1 MIDLHCHI
9 LPDIDDG
16 PSDISESIEMARIA
30 AADGI
35 KTIVAAPHI
44 DHPGWPEAA
53 DKEDLSEVI
62 DEKVDLL
69 NRCLKSEKI
78 PVEILWG
85 GEVSAF
91 LSPDSC
97 KRFTINRSA
106 YLIVE
111 FPHSHLP
118 VNARE
123 IIFNMT
129 VSGLRPIISHPER
142 NPSVVQNPE
151 RLYTLVQSGA
161 LAQITAASL
170 TGEFGRETQA
180 CAQYLLRRQMVHFM
194 ASDGHSVNGRP
205 PVLSEA
211 FKTVKK
217 HFGKET
223 ATALFNTNPEAVLEG
238 KSLTPNKS

>member
-9 LPDIDDG
+9 LPGIDDG
-16 PSDISESIEMARIA
+16 PSDIDESIEMARIA

-44 DHPGWPEAA
+44 YHPGLPKAVGKA
-53 DKEDLSEVI
+53 DLSEII
-62 DEKVDLL
+62 DEKIDFL
-69 NRCLKSEKI
+69 NHCLAGEKI
-78 PVEILWG
+78 PVEILPG
-85 GEVSAF
+85 GEVSSF
-91 LSPDSC
+91 LSPKDC
-97 KRFTINRSA
+97 KAFTINRTS

-111 FPHSHLP
+111 FPRSHLP
-118 VNARE
+118 ANAGE

-129 VSGLRPIISHPER
+129 IFGLRPIICHPER
-142 NPSVVQNPE
+142 NPSVIQNPE

-161 LAQITAASL
+161 LVQITAGSM
-170 TGEFGRETQA
+170 TSVFGRDTQV
-180 CAQYLLRRQMVHFM
+180 CAQYLLRRHMVSFV

-217 HFGKET
+217 SFGKET
-223 ATALFNTNPEAVLEG
+223 ATALLVNNPAAVLEG
-238 KSLTPNKS
+238 RTLSEE

>member
-9 LPDIDDG
+9 LPGLDDG
-16 PSDISESIEMARIA
+16 PTDIGESIEMARIA
-30 AADGI
+30 AADGV

-44 DHPGWPEAA
+44 YHPGLPEAA
-53 DKEDLSEVI
+53 GKADLSEVI
-62 DEKVDLL
+62 DEKVEQL
-69 NRCLKSEKI
+69 NRCLTSEKI
-78 PVEILWG
+78 LVEILPG
-85 GEVSAF
+85 GEVSSF
-91 LSPDSC
+91 LPPDSC
-97 KRFTINRSA
+97 QRFTINHTS

-123 IIFNMT
+123 IIFNMA

-142 NPSVVQNPE
+142 NPSVIQNPE
-151 RLYTLVQSGA
+151 RLHTLVQSGA
-161 LAQITAASL
+161 LVQITAGSL

-180 CAQYLLRRQMVHFM
+180 CAQYLLRQHMVSFL

-205 PVLSEA
+205 PILSEA

-223 ATALFNTNPEAVLEG
+223 ATALFTTNPEAVLRD
-238 KSLTPNKS
+238 LRL

>member
-16 PSDISESIEMARIA
+16 PSDISESIEMARVA

-44 DHPGWPEAA
+44 DHPGWPEAVGKA
-53 DKEDLSEVI
+53 DLFEVI

-69 NRCLKSEKI
+69 NRCLNKEKI
-78 PVEILWG
+78 PVDILRG

-91 LSPDSC
+91 LPPDSC
-97 KRFTINRSA
+97 QRFTINHTS

-111 FPHSHLP
+111 FLHSHFP
-118 VNARE
+118 VNASE

-142 NPSVVQNPE
+142 NPSVIQNPE
-151 RLYTLVQSGA
+151 RLHTLVQSGA
-161 LAQITAASL
+161 LVQITAASL
-170 TGEFGRETQA
+170 TGEFGRDAQA
-180 CAQYLLRRQMVHFM
+180 CALHLLRQRMVSLWCRTAMEPMAGHRCFLRLLKLLKSILERKRQPHC
-194 ASDGHSVNGRP
+194 
-205 PVLSEA
+205 
-211 FKTVKK
+211 
-217 HFGKET
+217 
-223 ATALFNTNPEAVLEG
+223 
-238 KSLTPNKS
+238 SLPTRRQC

>member
-1 MIDLHCHI
+1 LIDLHCHI
-9 LPDIDDG
+9 LPAIDDG

-35 KTIVAAPHI
+35 KTIVAAPHVY
-44 DHPGWPEAA
+44 HPGLPEAA
-53 DKEDLSEVI
+53 GKADLSEVI
-62 DEKVDLL
+62 DEKVDQL

-78 PVEILWG
+78 PVEILPG
-85 GEVSAF
+85 GEVSSF
-91 LSPDSC
+91 LPPDSC
-97 KRFTINRSA
+97 QRFKINHTS

-118 VNARE
+118 ANARE

-142 NPSVVQNPE
+142 NPSVIQNPE
-151 RLYTLVQSGA
+151 RLNTLVQSGA
-161 LAQITAASL
+161 LAQITAGSL
-170 TGEFGRETQA
+170 TGEFGLESQA
-180 CAQYLLRRQMVHFM
+180 CALYLLRQRMVSFIV
-194 ASDGHSVNGRP
+194 SDGHSVNGRP

-211 FKTVKK
+211 FKTVTK

-223 ATALFNTNPEAVLEG
+223 ATALFTTNPEAVLAGELLNTE
-238 KSLTPNKS
+238 SA

>member
-44 DHPGWPEAA
+44 YHSGLPEAA
-53 DKEDLSEVI
+53 GKADLSGVI
-62 DEKVDLL
+62 DEKVDQL
-69 NRCLKSEKI
+69 NHCLNKEKI
-78 PVEILWG
+78 PVEILPG
-85 GEVSAF
+85 GEVSSF
-91 LSPDSC
+91 LPPDSC
-97 KRFTINRSA
+97 KRFTINHTS

-118 VNARE
+118 ANARE

-142 NPSVVQNPE
+142 NPSVIQNPE
-151 RLYTLVQSGA
+151 RLHALVQSGA
-161 LAQITAASL
+161 LAQITAGSL
-170 TGEFGRETQA
+170 TGEFGRDTQA
-180 CAQYLLRRQMVHFM
+180 CAQYLLRRQMVHFIV
-194 ASDGHSVNGRP
+194 SDGHSINGRP
-205 PVLSEA
+205 PILSEA

-217 HFGKET
+217 YFGKET
-223 ATALFNTNPEAVLEG
+223 ATALVVKNPEAVLEG
-238 KSLTPNKS
+238 STLSEE